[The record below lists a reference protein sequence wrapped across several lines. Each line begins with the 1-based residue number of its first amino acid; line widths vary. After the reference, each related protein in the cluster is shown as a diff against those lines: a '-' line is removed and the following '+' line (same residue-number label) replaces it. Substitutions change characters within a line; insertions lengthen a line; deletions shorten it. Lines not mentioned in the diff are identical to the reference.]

1 MILFFR
7 NTRQNLINRPAAGQA
22 GKRLRH
28 YLTYALGEIA
38 LVMIGILL
46 ALQVNNWNEGKK
58 TLAQEKRILNALHKE
73 FEK

>member
-1 MILFFR
+1 MISFFR
-7 NTRQNLINRPAAGQA
+7 NTSQNLINRQIPGQA
-22 GKRLRH
+22 GKQLRR
-28 YLTYALGEIA
+28 YLTYALVEIA